1 MIDKIKYLTYHI
13 VTSDAKMTTN
23 TDTQTLCPECSQPM
37 EEGYF
42 MKGEAYW
49 AYEKGFLK
57 GMTSR
62 EKIKT
67 PRQAQARR
75 CQRCHLILFRY

>member
-1 MIDKIKYLTYHI
+1 MDIIKYQFHYI
-13 VTSDAKMTTN
+13 IKSDEKMTTN
-23 TDTQTLCPECSQPM
+23 TDIQTLCPECAQPM

-49 AYEKGFLK
+49 AYEKGILK

-67 PRQAQARR
+67 PRQAQAQR

>member
-1 MIDKIKYLTYHI
+1 
-13 VTSDAKMTTN
+13 
-23 TDTQTLCPECSQPM
+23 M

-49 AYEKGFLK
+49 AYEKGILK
-57 GMTSR
+57 GITSR

-67 PRQAQARR
+67 PRQAEAYR
-75 CQRCHLILFRY
+75 CQRCHLLLFRY

>member
-1 MIDKIKYLTYHI
+1 MITD
-13 VTSDAKMTTN
+13 
-23 TDTQTLCPECSQPM
+23 TDTQTLCPECAQPM

-49 AYEKGFLK
+49 AYEKGILK

>member
-1 MIDKIKYLTYHI
+1 M
-13 VTSDAKMTTN
+13 SDEMMTNPNLSTPPQQDYQPQPRQN
-23 TDTQTLCPECSQPM
+23 LCPECGQPM

-49 AYEKGFLK
+49 AYEKGILK

-62 EKIKT
+62 EKVKT
-67 PRQAQARR
+67 PRQAQAWR